1 MRVKTTQSLAFRV
14 IMLLSVALLPVGL
27 IAFFQTQNVARQAEE
42 LSRSAVLGR
51 TLIAVEPQRALLY
64 RGFAASRVLGEAI
77 KPVMEDRAACSRV
90 ATQFLQ
96 SHPEFILAL
105 FVPVNGIS
113 TCNSNALPADL
124 RRSEVTR
131 RMMADPRPRVM
142 SIDRGRVSD
151 RPVIVVV
158 RPVVINDRYA
168 GFVSLSLP
176 PENIPHDLPGLRGGA
191 EGANTEGANTAG
203 GPAPRG
209 AGPVQLIS
217 FNQDGEL
224 LLTLSNREAARNEMP
239 QGIALSSIAM
249 QGAKTFAALNQDGSE
264 RLYST
269 VAVIPGVSYSFSVWK
284 PEDLLGEGN
293 LIDRA
298 AFMFPL
304 IMWLLSLLVAYIA
317 VHRLVIR
324 HVHALRLKMRRFA
337 AGSRNFSPDDVR
349 PAPAELRQME
359 VTFNQMA
366 HTIALDEAE
375 LENGIREKNVLLK
388 EVHHRV
394 KNNLQLIASIVSMEA
409 RKAAHEDTRAALR
422 RVQDR
427 VLGLA
432 TVHGNLYR
440 TSRLASVHAGTLLN
454 EVINQ
459 TLKSSLPPS
468 GVTVEIDIDD
478 FALLPDQAVPLSL
491 LVTEALTNAVKY
503 LGKPPDGSAP
513 MIAVRF
519 KRTGERQ
526 VDVSIIN
533 SIGTPLAEMPHIA
546 TSTGLGRQLINAFAL
561 QIGAQITVEQTAAQY
576 RLLLALTLADETPQT
591 EEDVQDGFA
600 TQPPRAKADG

>member
-77 KPVMEDRAACSRV
+77 KPVMEDRAACSNV

-105 FVPVNGIS
+105 FVPVSGIS

-131 RMMADPRPRVM
+131 RMKADPRPRVM

-158 RPVVINDRYA
+158 RPVLINDRYA

-176 PENIPHDLPGLRGGA
+176 PEIIPHGLPELHGGA
-191 EGANTEGANTAG
+191 DGANTAG

-239 QGIALSSIAM
+239 QGIALSTIAM
-249 QGAKTFAALNQDGSE
+249 QGAKTFSALNQDGSE

-409 RKAAHEDTRAALR
+409 RKTPNEDTRAALR

-468 GVTVEIDIDD
+468 GVTVEIEIDD

-519 KRTGERQ
+519 KRRGERQ

-546 TSTGLGRQLINAFAL
+546 TSTGLGGQLIKAFAL
-561 QIGAQITVEQTAAQY
+561 QIGAQITTEQTAAQY
-576 RLLLALTLADETPQT
+576 RLLLALTLADETPQA

-600 TQPPRAKADG
+600 TQPPRVKADG

>member
-77 KPVMEDRAACSRV
+77 KPVMGDRAACSNV

-105 FVPVNGIS
+105 FVPVSGIS

-158 RPVVINDRYA
+158 RPVVIDDRYA

-176 PENIPHDLPGLRGGA
+176 PENIPHHLPGPHSGA
-191 EGANTEGANTAG
+191 QGADTAG
-203 GPAPRG
+203 GPAPHG

-239 QGIALSSIAM
+239 QGIALSTIAM
-249 QGAKTFAALNQDGSE
+249 QGAKTFSALNQDGSE
-264 RLYST
+264 RLYSS

-298 AFMFPL
+298 ALMFPL
-304 IMWLLSLLVAYIA
+304 IMWLISLLVAYIA

-349 PAPAELRQME
+349 PAPAELLQME
-359 VTFNQMA
+359 ETFNQMA

-440 TSRLASVHAGTLLN
+440 TSRLASVHARTLLN

-459 TLKSSLPPS
+459 TLKSALPPS
-468 GVTVEIDIDD
+468 GVSVEIEIDD

-519 KRTGERQ
+519 KRTGERK
-526 VDVSIIN
+526 VDVSIVN
-533 SIGTPLAEMPHIA
+533 SIGTHLAEMPHVA
-546 TSTGLGRQLINAFAL
+546 TSTGLGGQLIKAFAV
-561 QIGAQITVEQTAAQY
+561 QIGAQITTEQTDAQY
-576 RLLLALTLADETPQT
+576 RLLLALTLADETPQA